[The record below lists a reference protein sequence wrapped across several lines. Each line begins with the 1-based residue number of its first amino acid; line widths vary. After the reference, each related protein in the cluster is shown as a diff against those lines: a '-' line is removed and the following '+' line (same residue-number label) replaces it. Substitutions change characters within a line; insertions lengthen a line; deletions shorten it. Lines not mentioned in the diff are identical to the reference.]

1 MLYNKYGDIMRLRNV
16 KNKQQIMDN
25 SSYLV
30 KNPESYRGVWKGY
43 FKNNHPIHIEIGTG
57 KGNFIIQ
64 MAIHHPEINFIGIE
78 KYDSV
83 IARALEKIPEGLFN
97 LCMIRADALHITQFF
112 HHEIETIYLN
122 FSDPW
127 PKCRQA
133 KRRLTSRVFLEQY
146 ESIFLNDAHIIQ
158 KTDNP
163 GLFEYSLCSLSQYG
177 YQFLEL
183 SFDLHHSK
191 IEENVMTEYEEK
203 FSRKGQAIFYVVATK
218 KLSNQRKKD

>member
-1 MLYNKYGDIMRLRNV
+1 MRLRNV

-30 KNPESYRGVWKGY
+30 KNPESYRGIWKEY
-43 FKNNHPIHIEIGTG
+43 FHNAHPIHIEIGTG

-64 MAIHHPEINFIGIE
+64 MAMKYPDINFIGIE

-83 IARALEKIPEGLFN
+83 IARALEKMPEGLSN
-97 LCMIRADALHITQFF
+97 LCMVRMDALHITQVF

-127 PKCRQA
+127 SKCRQA
-133 KRRLTSRVFLEQY
+133 KRRLTSNVFLEQY
-146 ESIFLNDAHIIQ
+146 ESIFSNDAHIIQ
-158 KTDNP
+158 KTDNQ

-183 SFDLHHSK
+183 SLDLHHSMV
-191 IEENVMTEYEEK
+191 EENVMTEYEEK
-203 FSRKGQAIFYVVATK
+203 FSRKGQAIFYVVSTK